1 MHDTRRSCSPSLLS
15 FDLSSLQTSK
25 VCPYMSYVVDDSDPR
40 ILYSD
45 GWEIANPPLAYHS
58 TLHVAAKAGLTAT
71 FNFTGK

>member
-1 MHDTRRSCSPSLLS
+1 
-15 FDLSSLQTSK
+15 
-25 VCPYMSYVVDDSDPR
+25 MSYVVDDSDPR